1 MTIVSLNHDG
11 NTTGSDS
18 GSVPAEKLGKHSPTC
33 LRAPGNSQGIMALET
48 PQVHYRGTPTSVVPL
63 TIPTSPADHR
73 MLSAAKAVP
82 PGSPSASHTPSM
94 AYPSPLSATT
104 PSAASHTPQTARLG
118 PHEVAVSSASS
129 STALYAPTMD
139 PPTST
144 TTPPLAELKRGHSKG
159 SDSSPVSVD
168 FGKML
173 VSGTPSRHE
182 GPSFQ
187 APCRQKYQMHGSRQP
202 SDTNQML
209 IVVVVIVTNNG
220 GHGHVTPPQQQ
231 PTTTTR
237 QHNHATTMAEHT
249 RGKQLL
255 SPVE

>member
-1 MTIVSLNHDG
+1 
-11 NTTGSDS
+11 
-18 GSVPAEKLGKHSPTC
+18 
-33 LRAPGNSQGIMALET
+33 MALET

-104 PSAASHTPQTARLG
+104 PSAASHTPQTACLG
-118 PHEVAVSSASS
+118 PREVAVSSASS
-129 STALYAPTMD
+129 STALYAPTTD

-144 TTPPLAELKRGHSKG
+144 TTPPLAERKRGHSKG
-159 SDSSPVSVD
+159 S
-168 FGKML
+168 L

-182 GPSFQ
+182 GPSFK

-209 IVVVVIVTNNG
+209 IVVVVIVGPRQPHNLPQKNHDDDTMTRDDEDG
-220 GHGHVTPPQQQ
+220 LARQWTCHDIQTVTMHVVVTVHINPGI
-231 PTTTTR
+231 
-237 QHNHATTMAEHT
+237 EH
-249 RGKQLL
+249 REER
-255 SPVE
+255 V